1 MCYNR
6 PMRTTSNISMSP
18 ELRARVSHLVKA
30 NNYTSVSELF
40 RDALR
45 ALEDAKLV
53 EGMMQS
59 EMEFAQ
65 GRGKKLKSLKDLM

>member
-1 MCYNR
+1 
-6 PMRTTSNISMSP
+6 MSP
-18 ELRARVSHLVKA
+18 ELKARVKHLVKV
-30 NNYTSVSELF
+30 NNYTSISELF

-45 ALEDAKLV
+45 ALEDSNLI

-65 GRGKKLKSLKDLM
+65 GKGRKLKSLKDLM